1 MGLGRLE
8 AAAPQEQA
16 DGGGSGRRW
25 RHSGDG
31 RRERMGRRA
40 SGGQWGSVSGVGLG
54 RGGLEKGAPRRA
66 ELGSHGNGGRG
77 ALGVCVEGWNA
88 LNRKGRRGGRAGTQ
102 RPGGDLSREGNGEV
116 AGCATPS
123 AVCHAGRRRGR
134 VPLAR
139 AARGDG

>member
-1 MGLGRLE
+1 
-8 AAAPQEQA
+8 
-16 DGGGSGRRW
+16 
-25 RHSGDG
+25 
-31 RRERMGRRA
+31 MGRRA
-40 SGGQWGSVSGVGLG
+40 SGGRGASVLGVGLCG
-54 RGGLEKGAPRRA
+54 RRPEMMAPRRA

-102 RPGGDLSREGNGEV
+102 RPGGDLSREGDGEV